1 MRLLSRD
8 AAAIHRQGERLLA
21 QVAPHYPDFEVRV
34 EECLSQPGSGSLPVF
49 ATPMM
54 AALME
59 EAACNAIAPFLSE
72 GETTV
77 GTKLDI
83 SHDAAT
89 PEGLT
94 VTATAEITGVS
105 GREIS
110 YHVTAEDGVG
120 VIGSGT
126 HKRFLVD
133 ADRFLNKAQKRG
145 Q

>member
-1 MRLLSRD
+1 MEPITIGSKGTASVKVD
-8 AAAIHRQGERLLA
+8 ETNLA
-21 QVAPHYPDFEVRV
+21 LTV
-34 EECLSQPGSGSLPVF
+34 GSGSLPVF

-94 VTATAEITGVS
+94 VTATAEI
-105 GREIS
+105 S

>member
-1 MRLLSRD
+1 MEVKALPASRSMRP
-8 AAAIHRQGERLLA
+8 ILA
-21 QVAPHYPDFEVRV
+21 LTV
-34 EECLSQPGSGSLPVF
+34 GSGSLPVF

-77 GTKLDI
+77 RTKLDI

-126 HKRFLVD
+126 HQALSGGRRPFLEQGTETGTVSTII
-133 ADRFLNKAQKRG
+133 KQ
-145 Q
+145 

>member
-1 MRLLSRD
+1 
-8 AAAIHRQGERLLA
+8 
-21 QVAPHYPDFEVRV
+21 
-34 EECLSQPGSGSLPVF
+34 
-49 ATPMM
+49 MM

-59 EAACNAIAPFLSE
+59 EAACNAVAPFLSE

-89 PEGLT
+89 PVGLT
-94 VTATAEITGVS
+94 VTATAEITGVN

-120 VIGSGT
+120 VIGSGV

-133 ADRFLNKAQKRG
+133 AERFLSKAQKRG

>member
-1 MRLLSRD
+1 MEPITIGSKGTASVKVD
-8 AAAIHRQGERLLA
+8 ETNLA
-21 QVAPHYPDFEVRV
+21 LTV
-34 EECLSQPGSGSLPVF
+34 GSGSLPVF

-94 VTATAEITGVS
+94 VTATAEITDRLRHAQALSGGRRPFLEQGTETGTVS
-105 GREIS
+105 TI
-110 YHVTAEDGVG
+110 
-120 VIGSGT
+120 I
-126 HKRFLVD
+126 K
-133 ADRFLNKAQKRG
+133 Q
-145 Q
+145 